1 MWRPSLVLSS
11 LHCSAPSSC
20 DVPGALF
27 TSLQCTIIMWR
38 RPWCSLHFTAVLQCT
53 TIIMWRP
60 WCSLH
65 FTAVLQTILSLSL
78 SISNIDLPQPS
89 CLPLVHHH
97 HQQRPKPK
105 ISYSADENVKINLFF
120 LNFYSFPFSKIG
132 KKRNLYIR
140 WNHLGFGVKPLSF
153 HWSICYDV
161 DWLIRCHPISHW
173 LNCKMS

>member
-11 LHCSAPSSC
+11 LHCSTA
-20 DVPGALF
+20 VHHHHHV
-27 TSLQCTIIMWR
+27 TSLVLS
-38 RPWCSLHFTAVLQCT
+38 SLH
-53 TIIMWRP
+53 
-60 WCSLH
+60 CS
-65 FTAVLQTILSLSL
+65 AADNSLSLSL

-105 ISYSADENVKINLFF
+105 ISYSADENVKINLFL